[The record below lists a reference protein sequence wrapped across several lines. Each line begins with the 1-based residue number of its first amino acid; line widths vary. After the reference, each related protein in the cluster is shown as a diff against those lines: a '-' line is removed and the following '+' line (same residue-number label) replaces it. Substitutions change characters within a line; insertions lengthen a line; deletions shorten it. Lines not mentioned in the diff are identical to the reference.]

1 MASAA
6 GVAGVR
12 ATLDLGSK
20 NFKCVQCREPDSA
33 RITRDSEVI
42 HLDEKRP
49 TRAIEELHQVAAT
62 RTERRQTVKVDCFRL
77 ADEPPTSYLA
87 SHNFVSLLPRDNV
100 NSAVAL
106 KPLPYRLGR
115 RCSQTELQETK
126 PRSQYWREG

>member
-49 TRAIEELHQVAAT
+49 TLSCDL
-62 RTERRQTVKVDCFRL
+62 RRVVCSQ
-77 ADEPPTSYLA
+77 
-87 SHNFVSLLPRDNV
+87 
-100 NSAVAL
+100 SAVWRQHVQVTSRN
-106 KPLPYRLGR
+106 KSSGQSSGR
-115 RCSQTELQETK
+115 RTS
-126 PRSQYWREG
+126 RSAIAQDYLRHLDFTSTTLVGGNQRRVG